1 MSDIVATHIDHRGV
15 ATLTLNR
22 PDKRN
27 AFDAETIGALHA
39 SIDRMEQDDGVRVV
53 VLTGAGTSFC
63 AGADIDHMQRMGAA
77 SERENFEDALA
88 LARCLHKL
96 DACDKPVIA
105 RVNGHAFG
113 GGVGLIACADIAIAC
128 STSRFAL
135 SEVRLGLVAAAISP
149 YVVAAMGARQM
160 RRLALTG
167 EIFDA
172 EQALRLQ
179 LIHQHA
185 AAGQF
190 DAEIERQIA
199 LLLQGGPI
207 AQQAS
212 KRMIHDV
219 AGHTPKQRDFLATHT
234 AKLLARLRRSEEAD
248 EGLQAF
254 LQKRKPKWSP
264 E

>member
-1 MSDIVATHIDHRGV
+1 MSEIVLTNIDQRGV
-15 ATLTLNR
+15 ATVTLNR

-27 AFDAETIGALHA
+27 AFNAELIHALHA
-39 SIDRMEQDDGVRVV
+39 GIDRLDQDDAVRAV
-53 VLTGAGTSFC
+53 VLTGAGSSFC
-63 AGADIDHMQRMGAA
+63 AGADIDHMQRMGGAK
-77 SERENFEDALA
+77 ERENFEDALA
-88 LARCLHKL
+88 LARCLQKL
-96 DACDKPVIA
+96 DECDKPVIA

-128 STSRFAL
+128 TTSKFAL

-149 YVVAAMGARQM
+149 YVIAAIGPRQM
-160 RRLALTG
+160 RRIALTA
-167 EIFDA
+167 ETLDA

-179 LIHQHA
+179 LIHQHTP
-185 AAGQF
+185 
-190 DAEIERQIA
+190 AEQLDTAVEHQID
-199 LLLQGGPI
+199 LLLQGGPL

-212 KRMIHDV
+212 KRLLREVTGATAKH
-219 AGHTPKQRDFLATHT
+219 REFLAAHT
-234 AKLLARLRRSEEAD
+234 AQLLARLRRSEEAD

>member
-1 MSDIVATHIDHRGV
+1 MSDIVAIHVDHRGV

-27 AFDAETIGALHA
+27 AFDAETIGALHEG
-39 SIDRMEQDDGVRVV
+39 IDRVEQDDDVRVV

-128 STSRFAL
+128 GTSKFAL

-149 YVVAAMGARQM
+149 YVVAAIGTRQM

-185 AAGQF
+185 SAGQL

-212 KRMIHDV
+212 KRMIRDV

-254 LQKRKPKWSP
+254 LQKRKPNWSP